1 MKHLFIL
8 LLFLSPI
15 MVIGQEVVHQND
27 SIPQFVS
34 STVVVHDKEFLRLY
48 RLYKP
53 RVVKV
58 YPYALYAADLLDQM
72 NNNLASIKK
81 RRKRNKFSKKSY
93 QKLKKEFKYVILNMY
108 TTEGQVLMKLISRET
123 GMTVYEI
130 ITKYRGRKDAA
141 MFNLMG
147 KMFEQ
152 DIKTAYNRKK
162 EYVLEAIIRDIE
174 SGKIKFD
181 DTVVKIDKEEHKN
194 KKKVSKANSK
204 KNHKKAKALRKKNKK
219 QKKANKKSG
228 SK

>member
-1 MKHLFIL
+1 MKQFLII
-8 LLFLSPI
+8 LLFLSPVL
-15 MVIGQEVVHQND
+15 VISQEIVHQND
-27 SIPQFVS
+27 TIPQFVS

-48 RLYKP
+48 RSYKP
-53 RVVKV
+53 KVIKV

-72 NNNLASIKK
+72 NNDLASIKK
-81 RRKRNKFSKKSY
+81 RRKRNKFSKQSY

-108 TTEGQVLMKLISRET
+108 TTEGQILMKLISRET
-123 GMTVYEI
+123 GMTVHKI

-181 DTVVKIDKEEHKN
+181 STVVKIDKEEHKK

-204 KNHKKAKALRKKNKK
+204 KNHKKAKALRKKNRK
-219 QKKANKKSG
+219 QKRTDKKSD